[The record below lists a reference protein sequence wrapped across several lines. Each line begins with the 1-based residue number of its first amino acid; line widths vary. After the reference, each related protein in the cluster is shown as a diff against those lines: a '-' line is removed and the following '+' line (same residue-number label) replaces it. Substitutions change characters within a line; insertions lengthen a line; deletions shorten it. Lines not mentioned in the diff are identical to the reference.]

1 MTKIE
6 NLNNKC
12 THDLRKI
19 QIHYGVPTPVENS
32 VIYTSINRPAGIQAF
47 GTCECLNCG
56 KTFTLIGDNV
66 ENIVT
71 LQNKNKL
78 NLNDYLAKEK
88 NSDISE
94 YKRKL

>member
-12 THDLRKI
+12 THDLGKI

-32 VIYTSINRPAGIQAF
+32 VIYTSINHPAGIQAF